1 MIPLEVG
8 HLVKYI
14 AYAKLS
20 RLLIILFA
28 QKFRWR
34 ILPNTKLYMQFQNGA
49 EDSVTLIP
57 KLGLIFYAFLS

>member
-34 ILPNTKLYMQFQNGA
+34 ILPKTKYMQFQNGA

-57 KLGLIFYAFLS
+57 KLGLIFFAFLS